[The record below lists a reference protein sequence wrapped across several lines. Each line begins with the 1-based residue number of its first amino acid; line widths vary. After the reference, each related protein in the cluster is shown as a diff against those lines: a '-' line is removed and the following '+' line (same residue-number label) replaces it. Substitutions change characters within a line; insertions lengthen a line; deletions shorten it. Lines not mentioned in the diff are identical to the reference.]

1 MFTLEIES
9 DACEQIV
16 TEYVTVTLHYTSD
29 RIRFTFSPES
39 DPLVIDGPSGRFDQ
53 GDSNGDVGFSWEG
66 NTLTFYASKYGNGIG
81 GSMSQDLVLNP
92 EELESFHYCLRKW
105 QALQQHFKNGKK
117 SKDFVFE

>member
-9 DACEQIV
+9 DVIDQINDD
-16 TEYVTVTLHYTSD
+16 YVTVTLCYTSD
-29 RIRFTFSPES
+29 QIRFHFSPES
-39 DPLVIDGPSGRFDQ
+39 DAPVVDGPSGRFDQ
-53 GDSNGDVGFSWEG
+53 SDSNGDVGFSWEG

-105 QALQQHFKNGKK
+105 
-117 SKDFVFE
+117 